1 MRGQTVLAGLAVS
14 GNVVAVT
21 APADF
26 LRTQQM
32 TAAGNEGLVALASKA
47 VRAHGPLVLWRGW
60 MLQYMRVLPYGVLQF
75 AFMEQIANLMGSS
88 MT

>member
-1 MRGQTVLAGLAVS
+1 MRSTDRVVDYHPWIAFPLVLEHVPFAILG
-14 GNVVAVT
+14 
-21 APADF
+21 
-26 LRTQQM
+26 
-32 TAAGNEGLVALASKA
+32 VALASKA